1 MIYSQSVLYSCDAA
15 RETIEKDMEICIFYS
30 WQSRFYKD
38 DCDKIIRSALVK
50 AARRLNRDQKD
61 YHYWIRRGGGNVV
74 GSGEITPKIEE
85 SLKFEANIIVS
96 DYTHIGPQ
104 PLFDSG
110 RQKWD
115 TVEAIANMNVVVETT
130 KGSAYLGVNG
140 NNQVIKVS
148 NAAYGEYG
156 VNLSVNFD
164 NRQERFPLQYKYK
177 SADGD
182 DKEQTIVS
190 LRDRLIKAI
199 KEGSKDYLENQKIR
213 FSPFTPIMYE
223 LKKKKY
229 SELFLPTK
237 KFEDICQYII
247 EGKSFRV
254 LGLPGLGK
262 TRLVCEA
269 FKGRDYDVS
278 YCDCKDQSNKDITN
292 AFEALNE
299 KTKKRQT
306 VVLDNCS
313 KTLNTTIHDLIYEK
327 GYNCMVITVFYD
339 AAELVDTGLESV
351 LLEVGDNDEV
361 IRAIVDQNPNMPEAD
376 KKTIVAMSGGF
387 PLMAKMMCS
396 NFVEGRP
403 ISDVRIGD
411 IYERILNINK
421 NVQSDIDRLK
431 VMTAYALF
439 KVIGMYEAQAKQGR
453 FVANNKIITPLD
465 SNDEEHNFQLFL
477 SVFRKYS
484 NVDILER
491 HGNLVTMRLIPLA
504 IYLCKMWFDEQDT
517 DSIRTLIDQMMAIED
532 EGTKNILIESIAR
545 RITLLSGVPL
555 AKTLHEG
562 LTNKEK
568 SPFLKEEV
576 VLTKL
581 GSRLFLAFSEVNPE
595 SCGEAVYRIIWP
607 KTDAELY
614 EVDRETRRNLAW
626 ALDHL
631 AFDHRSFRNAMLTL
645 ARFSLVETEGNLSNN
660 TTGLFIERF
669 PVLLPATETPL
680 MERIEILKELS
691 IDERYRNLIKR
702 SLLMALNIN
711 HDYRS
716 GGAEKQGLKSLTDYI
731 PETYDEIY
739 EYYSVCLDMLLDG
752 AQNDEDFDEICKTVA
767 QCARGYYYR
776 QVDKF
781 LLRALEILVPKKN
794 YVWEEMRD
802 ALTYIVKYDGKKRGN
817 WKIDEIEAWRQ
828 KLTQD
833 DYVYRL
839 EHASRRLDMEYD
851 LSFDKEME
859 LIAQSYEELAK
870 ELIDHHLYEDDKL
883 LAAVMRSKT
892 LYLNRYG
899 ITLSEYAK
907 EKGIQEEL
915 LGKLL
920 AIVLNG
926 DASKDGESLFYY
938 YFWKV
943 DDKVL
948 TEWVYDEIQKS
959 RRRYLLTAVYA
970 LKGEGKDKLA
980 HLFELLDKGEI
991 TVDDFGR
998 YYTYMPFVEFNVK
1011 YVSKRLLDYGDEGAA
1026 MVMSRCGHLL
1036 YDEEPKDKGYQEIA
1050 RNLLL
1055 RLGLKGVMIDDLHY
1069 MDCVKKYLGRN
1080 RDDELALH
1088 IQKITEDALKDAGI
1102 RENYYLGRLY
1112 RQVLLSYKDLLKHRV
1127 FELMEDDKAARHW
1140 VSLMRTSFPQEKGEG
1155 DSMYTIIT
1163 DDEWFEWLE
1172 NGGDTDGKAFTLAM
1186 MFSYSNGEGKANPV
1200 MVRLL
1205 DKYYNQTVICGL
1217 SARFHSFGWTGTG
1230 IPLYRERIAICKDYA
1245 VKLQNEEAKQW
1256 FLKDIP
1262 LWEEHIQEELLRNAH
1277 ERAIYDDY

>member
-1 MIYSQSVLYSCDAA
+1 
-15 RETIEKDMEICIFYS
+15 MEICIFYS
-30 WQSRFYKD
+30 WQNEFRQQCDVIISAALENAKD
-38 DCDKIIRSALVK
+38 V
-50 AARRLNRDQKD
+50 LNSEQKEFQ
-61 YHYWIRRGGGNVV
+61 YRILRGGGELV
-74 GSGEITPKIEE
+74 GGQDLDDKIE
-85 SLKFEANIIVS
+85 KAIKYEANILVS
-96 DYTHIGPQ
+96 DYTNTVVPPSDMIKG
-104 PLFDSG
+104 
-110 RQKWD
+110 QKVKAHPN
-115 TVEAIANMNVVVETT
+115 TNVVEETRMA
-130 KGSAYLGVNG
+130 KDYIGKK
-140 NNQVIKVS
+140 QVIKVC
-148 NAAYGEYG
+148 NVAYGDYRK
-156 VNLSVNFD
+156 NIDMNFD
-164 NRQERFPLQYKYK
+164 SNHERFPITYSCKK
-177 SADGD
+177 D
-182 DKEQTIVS
+182 DSEIK
-190 LRDRLIKAI
+190 RLEIIEKLKGILIDAI
-199 KEGSKDYLENQKIR
+199 KECTTAYVENQKVR
-213 FSPFTPIMYE
+213 FLPLRPIMYE
-223 LKKKKY
+223 LNKK
-229 SELFLPTK
+229 SNNEFFMPTK
-237 KFEDICQYII
+237 KYEDICRFIS
-247 EGKSFRV
+247 EEKSFRI

-269 FKGRDYDVS
+269 FKGKGYDVS
-278 YCDCKDQSNKDITN
+278 YCDCKDQSNKDVIN
-292 AFEALNE
+292 AVEALNE
-299 KTKKRQT
+299 KTNIKQT

-313 KTLNTTIHDLIYEK
+313 KSLNTTINDLIYDK
-327 GYNCMVITVFYD
+327 GYDCMVITIFYD
-339 AAELVDTGLESV
+339 ATEMVDTGQNSV
-351 LLEVGDNDEV
+351 CLEVGDNYEV
-361 IRAIVDQNPNMPEAD
+361 VKAIVDQYQDMPEAD
-376 KKTIVAMSGGF
+376 KKTIIDMSGGF

-396 NFVEGRP
+396 NFLEGRP
-403 ISDVRIGD
+403 ISDVRKGD
-411 IYERILNINK
+411 VYERILNINK
-421 NVQSDIDRLK
+421 NVQSDIDKLK

-453 FVANNKIITPLD
+453 FVSNNKIITPLD

-484 NVDILER
+484 NVEILER

-504 IYLCKMWFDEQDT
+504 IYLCKKWFDEQDT

-595 SCGEAVYRIIWP
+595 SCGEAVYGIIWQ

-614 EVDRETRRNLAW
+614 KVDRETRRNLAW

-645 ARFSLVETEGNLSNN
+645 ARFSLVETEGHLSNN
-660 TTGLFIERF
+660 TTGLFVERY

-680 MERIEILKELS
+680 MERIEVLEELS
-691 IDERYRNLIKR
+691 TDDRYRDLIKK

-716 GGAEKQGLKSLTDYI
+716 GGAEKQGLKSLTDYV

-739 EYYSVCLDMLLDG
+739 EYYSVCLDMLLDN
-752 AQNDEDFDEICKTVA
+752 AQNDEDFDEICKIVA

-851 LSFDKEME
+851 LSFEKEME
-859 LIAQSYEELAK
+859 LIGKVYEEMAH
-870 ELIDHHLYEDDKL
+870 ELIDHRLYEDDKL

-892 LYLNRYG
+892 FYLNRYG

-907 EKGIQEEL
+907 VKGIQEEL
-915 LGKLL
+915 LWKIL

-943 DDKVL
+943 DNKSLIVGA
-948 TEWVYDEIQKS
+948 YDEILKTK
-959 RRRYLLTAVYA
+959 RKYLLIAIYA
-970 LKGEGKDKLA
+970 LKGEGEEKIA
-980 HLFELLDKGEI
+980 QLFELLGKGEI

-998 YYTYMPFVEFNVK
+998 YYTYMPFDDFNVK

-1026 MVMSRCGHLL
+1026 LVLSRLGHLL
-1036 YDEEPKDKGYQEIA
+1036 YDEKPKDKDYQEIA

-1055 RLGLKGVMIDDLHY
+1055 RLGLKGAMIDDLHY
-1069 MDCVKKYLGRN
+1069 MDSVKKYLSRN
-1080 RDDELALH
+1080 RDEELALH
-1088 IQKITEDALKDAGI
+1088 IQKITEEALKDVGT

-1127 FELMEDDKAARHW
+1127 FELMEDDKAVRHW
-1140 VSLMRTSFPQEKGEG
+1140 VSLMRTSYPQEKGEE

-1172 NGGDTDGKAFTLAM
+1172 NGGDTEGKAITLAM
-1186 MFSYSNGEGKANPV
+1186 MFSYSIGGGKANPV
-1200 MVRLL
+1200 MARLL
-1205 DKYYNQTVICGL
+1205 DKYYSETVICVL
-1217 SARFHSFGWTGTG
+1217 SARFHSFGWTGSG

-1245 VKLQNEEAKQW
+1245 AKLHNEEARQW

-1262 LWEEHIQEELLRNAH
+1262 TWEDHIQEELLRNAH
-1277 ERAIYDDY
+1277 ERAIYGDY